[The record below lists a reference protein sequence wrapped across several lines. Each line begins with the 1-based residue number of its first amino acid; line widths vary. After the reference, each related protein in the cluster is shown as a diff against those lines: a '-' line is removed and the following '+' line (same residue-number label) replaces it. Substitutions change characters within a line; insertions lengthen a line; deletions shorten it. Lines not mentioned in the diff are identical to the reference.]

1 MERRKLKPSRTG
13 TVVSDKMDK
22 TCIVKVERI
31 FKHPLYGKYI
41 KRSKNFAVHDEN
53 NEAKVGDRVK
63 IEEYRPVSKTKR
75 WRLIGILEK
84 SEKV

>member
-1 MERRKLKPSRTG
+1 MEKRKEKPTRIG

-22 TCIVKVERI
+22 TLIVKVERT
-31 FKHPLYGKYI
+31 FKHPLYKKYI
-41 KRSKNFAVHDEN
+41 KRDKNFAVHDEN

-84 SEKV
+84 GEKI

>member
-1 MERRKLKPSRTG
+1 MERRRVKPKRIG
-13 TVVSDKMDK
+13 IVLSDKMDK
-22 TCIVKVERI
+22 TCIVKVERV

-41 KRSKNFAVHDEN
+41 KRSKNFAVHDETN
-53 NEAKVGDRVK
+53 MAKAGDKVR

-84 SEKV
+84 GEKI